1 MKIAIIGT
9 GYVGLVTGACL
20 AYKGHQVTC
29 VDKREGIVATI
40 NNMES
45 PIYEPGLEGILQQ
58 VVSSG
63 SLKATGDTKAAVE
76 EAAVTIIAVGTPLG
90 EGGIDL
96 GQVKQAAQEIGAAL
110 KGKEEYHVVCV
121 KSTVVPTTTDTV
133 VKGILEQF
141 SGKQS
146 GEFGL
151 AMNPEFLREGNAV
164 ADFMLPDRIV
174 IGADDASSLEVM
186 KRVYAGFE
194 VPMVATNLRTAE
206 MIKYTANALLA
217 TLISYANEIAGFCEA
232 TGDVDVQ
239 DVFAAVVLDRRLTPR
254 IGEEIICPE
263 VLSYLQA
270 GCGYGGSCFPKDLQA
285 LEAYAREKGCNPRLV
300 SATIATNAEQ
310 AERIVQRLEGALGSL
325 EGKKTTVLGLAFK
338 PGTDDIRDSPAL
350 KIIRGLLAKG
360 AKVSATDPFALER
373 AKALGLQGVTYTE
386 DYEAALRRAE
396 AVLLVTP
403 WRQYVEIPAE
413 KYVLLMAHPLVVD
426 CRRALDRGRLEGAGA
441 IYIGVGLT

>member
-63 SLKATGDTKAAVE
+63 SLKATGDTKVAVE

-206 MIKYTANALLA
+206 MIK
-217 TLISYANEIAGFCEA
+217 
-232 TGDVDVQ
+232 
-239 DVFAAVVLDRRLTPR
+239 
-254 IGEEIICPE
+254 
-263 VLSYLQA
+263 
-270 GCGYGGSCFPKDLQA
+270 
-285 LEAYAREKGCNPRLV
+285 
-300 SATIATNAEQ
+300 
-310 AERIVQRLEGALGSL
+310 
-325 EGKKTTVLGLAFK
+325 
-338 PGTDDIRDSPAL
+338 
-350 KIIRGLLAKG
+350 
-360 AKVSATDPFALER
+360 
-373 AKALGLQGVTYTE
+373 
-386 DYEAALRRAE
+386 
-396 AVLLVTP
+396 
-403 WRQYVEIPAE
+403 
-413 KYVLLMAHPLVVD
+413 
-426 CRRALDRGRLEGAGA
+426 
-441 IYIGVGLT
+441 